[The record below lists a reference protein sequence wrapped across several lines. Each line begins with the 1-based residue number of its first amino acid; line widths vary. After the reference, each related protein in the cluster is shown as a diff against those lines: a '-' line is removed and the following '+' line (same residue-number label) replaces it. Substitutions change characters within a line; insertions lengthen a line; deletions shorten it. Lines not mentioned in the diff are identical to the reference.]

1 MGAAKGVASR
11 IDDAPVPKIVTF
23 QKSFTTENEE
33 KTISFFCKDPLQE
46 FARTTENPRKKR
58 SLCTIL
64 SLEFQEILT
73 VIIGRPVERY
83 REFLKHQLCKK
94 VRKIMCHMCFRM
106 DWASKFETSLS
117 SRVYLKE
124 DLR

>member
-1 MGAAKGVASR
+1 MKR
-11 IDDAPVPKIVTF
+11 RL
-23 QKSFTTENEE
+23 
-33 KTISFFCKDPLQE
+33 SFFCKDPLQE
-46 FARTTENPRKKR
+46 FARATENPRKKG

-64 SLEFQEILT
+64 SLKFQEILT
-73 VIIGRPVERY
+73 VIIDRPVESVERY
-83 REFLKHQLCKK
+83 MEFLKHQLCKK

-117 SRVYLKE
+117 SRVCLKE

>member
-1 MGAAKGVASR
+1 MGVAKGVASR

-23 QKSFTTENEE
+23 QKSFITENEDYLSSA
-33 KTISFFCKDPLQE
+33 KIPCRNLQE
-46 FARTTENPRKKR
+46 PLKIRGKKG

-64 SLEFQEILT
+64 SLKFQGILT
-73 VIIGRPVERY
+73 VIIDRPVERY
-83 REFLKHQLCKK
+83 MEFLKHQLCKK
-94 VRKIMCHMCFRM
+94 VRKTMCHMCFRM
-106 DWASKFETSLS
+106 DWASKLETSLS

>member
-1 MGAAKGVASR
+1 MKR
-11 IDDAPVPKIVTF
+11 RL
-23 QKSFTTENEE
+23 
-33 KTISFFCKDPLQE
+33 SFFCKDPLQE
-46 FARTTENPRKKR
+46 FAKTTENARKKG

-64 SLEFQEILT
+64 SLKFQEILT
-73 VIIGRPVERY
+73 VIIDRPVERY
-83 REFLKHQLCKK
+83 MEFLKHQLCKK
-94 VRKIMCHMCFRM
+94 VRNIMCHMSFRM